1 MSIYRLFWTIKIYLF
16 IYVRYFNNQF
26 SMYFYST
33 SRLLLHAEKLS
44 KEVNLDFQ
52 RSMNKITFD
61 KVVLQNPKRFPF
73 VTVEEKVEPHIP
85 DSGRIFTGIE
95 IMYV

>member
-1 MSIYRLFWTIKIYLF
+1 M
-16 IYVRYFNNQF
+16 
-26 SMYFYST
+26 
-33 SRLLLHAEKLS
+33 HAEKLS

-73 VTVEEKVEPHIP
+73 VTIEEKVEPRIP
-85 DSGRIFTGIE
+85 DSGRFFIFTDIE
-95 IMYV
+95 IICLSRVLKL